1 MGLVSA
7 DTPLTDPSIRDLVF
21 VPGLSTR
28 AQAGAVSGRGVG
40 CDVVR
45 RTVERL
51 NGTIRV
57 ESTPGRGTAFIVTL
71 PVTLAITKAL
81 IVRQGERTYAIPLH
95 FAERIIDAEEEAL
108 IHSAGVH
115 RIKVE
120 GTFLSV
126 GRLEQH
132 FGQGDQTTSR
142 GPVLLLR
149 VGGART
155 ALQVDAVLG
164 QEELVVKSMGDL
176 LNGHP
181 LFAGVT
187 IRGSGE
193 LVLIVDVPG
202 LLQERGAK
210 AKERRPAPGRTDI
223 APVAAA
229 TRALAPAAP
238 APASEAGG
246 PLRVLF
252 IDDSLSVRKFAQMT
266 LHGLGVEVTLAVD
279 GVDGMTK
286 LREGSFDLVFTDL
299 EMPRMH
305 GFELIRELRFLP
317 AYQDLPIVVVTS
329 RSGHKHQQ
337 QARTLGAT
345 EYLTKPFT
353 AQSLDVVLKRWG
365 RRRGQP
371 VPSEPAIGA
380 EPALSERKPS

>member
-1 MGLVSA
+1 
-7 DTPLTDPSIRDLVF
+7 
-21 VPGLSTR
+21 
-28 AQAGAVSGRGVG
+28 
-40 CDVVR
+40 
-45 RTVERL
+45 
-51 NGTIRV
+51 
-57 ESTPGRGTAFIVTL
+57 
-71 PVTLAITKAL
+71 
-81 IVRQGERTYAIPLH
+81 
-95 FAERIIDAEEEAL
+95 
-108 IHSAGVH
+108 
-115 RIKVE
+115 
-120 GTFLSV
+120 
-126 GRLEQH
+126 
-132 FGQGDQTTSR
+132 
-142 GPVLLLR
+142 
-149 VGGART
+149 
-155 ALQVDAVLG
+155 VDAVLG

-202 LLQERGAK
+202 LLEERGAK
-210 AKERRPAPGRTDI
+210 AKERRPAAGRSE
-223 APVAAA
+223 A
-229 TRALAPAAP
+229 APAAASAP
-238 APASEAGG
+238 APELPAVEPVASG

-266 LHGLGVEVTLAVD
+266 LQGLGVEVTLAVD

-286 LREGSFDLVFTDL
+286 LREGTFDLVFTDL

-353 AQSLDVVLKRWG
+353 AQSLDTVLKRWG
-365 RRRGQP
+365 RRRAQP
-371 VPSEPAIGA
+371 APAPASEPA
-380 EPALSERKPS
+380 ALSERKPS